1 MKNPYWSD
9 KELKMIR
16 KKIALRLKKGEEIY
30 DWLYE
35 IFRYIIDIEP
45 PRAEL
50 RRIYEEARK
59 DILKKL
65 NS

>member
-1 MKNPYWSD
+1 MKKPYWSE

-16 KKIALRLKKGEEIY
+16 KKIALRLKKGTELY

-45 PRAEL
+45 SKSEL

-59 DILKKL
+59 DIINKL

>member
-1 MKNPYWSD
+1 MKKPYWSE

-16 KKIALRLKKGEEIY
+16 KKISLRLKEGQELY

-45 PRAEL
+45 SKPEL

-59 DILKKL
+59 DIINKL